1 MDQFISN
8 HVRDGSAVVSAV
20 FSYRSPVT
28 PLEAM
33 FSPRFFPVSL
43 KLRPGEM
50 TLLSGSDGWC
60 WAEVESLDELGHPRL
75 RREAPLASAPA
86 PTISRKAA

>member
-1 MDQFISN
+1 MHEFRSS
-8 HVRDGSAVVSAV
+8 HVRDGGAIVSAV
-20 FSYRSPVT
+20 FSYRSPGI

-43 KLRPGEM
+43 RLRPGEI

-75 RREAPLASAPA
+75 RREALAAPA
-86 PTISRKAA
+86 PTIGRKAA